1 MHRWIKRTHDISME
15 IEMREIPYKSTVV
28 KVTIL
33 ENCGQRSCIKKIPK
47 RFVFWQKKPLKL
59 IQLNNKKWNTC
70 TYADS
75 IFATAVRQLFKQNV
89 IFT

>member
-33 ENCGQRSCIKKIPK
+33 ENWVKGH
-47 RFVFWQKKPLKL
+47 V
-59 IQLNNKKWNTC
+59 
-70 TYADS
+70 
-75 IFATAVRQLFKQNV
+75 
-89 IFT
+89 

>member
-33 ENCGQRSCIKKIPK
+33 ENCGQRSCVKKIPNVLC
-47 RFVFWQKKPLKL
+47 FDKKMPLEL
-59 IQLNNKKWNTC
+59 IQLNNKKMK
-70 TYADS
+70 Y
-75 IFATAVRQLFKQNV
+75 VYLRRQHICNCSTPT
-89 IFT
+89 I